1 MRSDKARIW
10 HLGEDWVSCPSKL
23 KKNIEEADPNG
34 KWSLIS
40 KGEEDLEF
48 EYGRIKARVN

>member
-10 HLGEDWVSCPSKL
+10 HSGEDWVSCPSKL
-23 KKNIEEADPNG
+23 KKKIEEADLNG

>member
-1 MRSDKARIW
+1 MRSDKAQIW
-10 HLGEDWVSCPSKL
+10 HSGEDWVSCPSKL
-23 KKNIEEADPNG
+23 KKIEEADPNG

-48 EYGRIKARVN
+48 E